1 MQIQIMADCNIRTH
15 THTHTHTH
23 TNVHNCVM
31 LYVIC
36 CKRGRVGREASPTW
50 KEREGTHNDV
60 GGALWLIAYVR
71 KSSSGAVTMNWL
83 HNGIYLA
90 RNARR

>member
-1 MQIQIMADCNIRTH
+1 MHSRDMNLEADANTSNGGLQYVYE
-15 THTHTHTH
+15 HTH

-36 CKRGRVGREASPTW
+36 CKRGGVGREASPTW

-71 KSSSGAVTMNWL
+71 T
-83 HNGIYLA
+83 YLC
-90 RNARR
+90 NSKKNETP